1 MEHNVKEKWSIT
13 GAAVQ
18 GRSHIKSGIVCQDK
32 IYYLEKNGIFSMVLC
47 DGAGSARYSQVSAE
61 AVSKLVAENFI
72 INFDKYYENENA
84 NDVKNILLNSILEL
98 LGEIS
103 EENKYDIKDLACTLL
118 AVAIKNEKKLVL
130 HLGDGVI
137 GYVKNNKLNV
147 LSSPENSEFANM
159 TVFVTSENA
168 VNKIKLYKV
177 FDDEIENFVM
187 MSDGA
192 GDSLYS
198 KNENKLANILYKWF
212 NFNSIYKNSIMNE
225 KLNFVFEKVIKEK
238 TFDDCSII
246 LASRRKNALE
256 NTELNIKNR
265 YLVKIL
271 NELNKKDEMSLKE
284 LTNKIKLSNKRI
296 NQKKTLK
303 KMIFEFRLK
312 KKLEL
317 YLNILVKKGYI
328 SKFKNNYKLLIEI

>member
-1 MEHNVKEKWSIT
+1 
-13 GAAVQ
+13 
-18 GRSHIKSGIVCQDK
+18 
-32 IYYLEKNGIFSMVLC
+32 
-47 DGAGSARYSQVSAE
+47 
-61 AVSKLVAENFI
+61 
-72 INFDKYYENENA
+72 
-84 NDVKNILLNSILEL
+84 
-98 LGEIS
+98 
-103 EENKYDIKDLACTLL
+103 
-118 AVAIKNEKKLVL
+118 
-130 HLGDGVI
+130 
-137 GYVKNNKLNV
+137 
-147 LSSPENSEFANM
+147 
-159 TVFVTSENA
+159 
-168 VNKIKLYKV
+168 
-177 FDDEIENFVM
+177 
-187 MSDGA
+187 
-192 GDSLYS
+192 
-198 KNENKLANILYKWF
+198 
-212 NFNSIYKNSIMNE
+212 MNE